1 MKQSFY
7 FIFLI
12 LLITLTSCSKDKTE
26 ENLPII
32 NWWAPDRSGPYYSNM
47 SDFPTYRTLQEK
59 FRCQIIF
66 NHTNRGEHDEQI
78 RILVGS
84 KKYPDIISH
93 DFINNYSGGIEKAI
107 SDGVILPISPD
118 LQDSAPN
125 LMRYLENHPELLA
138 EITLKNGD
146 LFCIPSI
153 SADAETRTYIGPI
166 IREDLLIKTGLKSPT
181 TMQEWYT
188 VLKRFK
194 TLNLVDIPL
203 SFYGGKIKDTNAFIG
218 AFGIGWGFFIDN
230 GQVKYGEA
238 TSNYY
243 DFLVMFSNWISEGLV
258 DRASSTSSI
267 KSYKKR
273 AKKLEIGI
281 YIDYLSSIEK
291 ITNSKKEK
299 NPSISLKPIA
309 YPTLLK
315 GEVPEFG
322 HLMPALVPFASAYI
336 TPSAN
341 NPHFIMQLLDYAF
354 SKEGSLLFN
363 FGIEGESY
371 NLVNGKPTLSNLI
384 KSNPK
389 GLSYALGAYVSSAP
403 YPKDVNLFKQIL
415 SLPAQMDALGIWGN
429 TNMKEHLLPRIPLT
443 VEDAKQISNIMKRVK
458 PFVNQKMFDFLYDG
472 VDLKS
477 FNKYMSKLNE
487 MGIREVE
494 SILQQAYN
502 SKMDSQ
508 IENF

>member
-273 AKKLEIGI
+273 AKKLEIGV

-291 ITNSKKEK
+291 IMAA
-299 NPSISLKPIA
+299 SLR
-309 YPTLLK
+309 
-315 GEVPEFG
+315 G
-322 HLMPALVPFASAYI
+322 HL
-336 TPSAN
+336 N
-341 NPHFIMQLLDYAF
+341 GE
-354 SKEGSLLFN
+354 EGWPIF
-363 FGIEGESY
+363 
-371 NLVNGKPTLSNLI
+371 
-384 KSNPK
+384 
-389 GLSYALGAYVSSAP
+389 
-403 YPKDVNLFKQIL
+403 
-415 SLPAQMDALGIWGN
+415 
-429 TNMKEHLLPRIPLT
+429 
-443 VEDAKQISNIMKRVK
+443 
-458 PFVNQKMFDFLYDG
+458 
-472 VDLKS
+472 
-477 FNKYMSKLNE
+477 
-487 MGIREVE
+487 
-494 SILQQAYN
+494 
-502 SKMDSQ
+502 
-508 IENF
+508 